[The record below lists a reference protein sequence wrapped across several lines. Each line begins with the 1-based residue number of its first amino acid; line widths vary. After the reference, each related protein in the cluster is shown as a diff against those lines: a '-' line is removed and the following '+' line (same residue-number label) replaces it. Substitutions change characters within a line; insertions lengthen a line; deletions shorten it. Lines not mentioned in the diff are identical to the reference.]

1 MELDEFLKKINEYN
15 PQADVKLIK
24 KAFTF
29 AKIAHEGQK
38 RVSGEDYF
46 THPLEVAKILIEQK
60 ADSSTICASL
70 LHDVLEDTKIDS
82 KEVKRVFGDEICEL
96 VEGLTKI
103 DKVHFDSKEDYNA
116 ENLRKILLATTK
128 DIRIILIKLSDRLHN
143 MRTLE
148 TFKEDK
154 RRRISK
160 QTMEIYA
167 PIAHKLGMWKAKG
180 ELEDLSLRYLEPEV
194 YTKIRKKINQK
205 RGQREKVTQEIINVI
220 KQKLDEKEIKSRVT
234 GRAKYFYSIY
244 RKMLKKKINI
254 DQMYDLI
261 AIRII
266 TATIPDCYAALGMI
280 HDLWK
285 PLPHRFKDL
294 IAIPKAN
301 GYQSLHTTVI
311 ARDGRMLEVQIRTV
325 DMHHLA
331 EEGVAAHWKYKG
343 TERDK
348 AFDKKISWLK
358 QILDWK
364 QTSGASEFI
373 DTFKIDLFHDEIV
386 VFTPKGDPIS
396 LPVGSTPVDFAFMV
410 HSDVG
415 EKCSK
420 AKVNGKIVPLD
431 TELSSGEICEIITQK
446 NAKPSRQWLKFVK
459 TSKAR
464 SKIRVR
470 LNIEVDHD
478 PKKGRL
484 RKERDKDREFAENP
498 LQYLAVEGKQAPL
511 KLSKCCEPKIGDE
524 ILGFYTKD
532 RKITVHKKSC
542 VNVAT
547 LDKKKEVKIK
557 WTKDKQKNEIEVT
570 LALEDKVGILALIL
584 NIFVQHR
591 VNISSLNT
599 KAKKDHV
606 VNKIRLFLD
615 DREILEEV
623 LKKIR
628 KLDGVLDAKES

>member
-29 AKIAHEGQK
+29 AKVAHEGQK

-70 LHDVLEDTKIDS
+70 LHDVLEDTKINR

-167 PIAHKLGMWKAKG
+167 PIAHKLGMWRAKG

-261 AIRII
+261 AIRIV

-386 VFTPKGDPIS
+386 VFTPKGDPVS

-415 EKCSK
+415 DKCSK
-420 AKVNGKIVPLD
+420 AKVNGRIVPLD
-431 TELSSGEICEIITQK
+431 TELSSGEICEIITQR

-464 SKIRVR
+464 SKIRVK

-547 LDKKKEVKIK
+547 LDKKKEVKIR
-557 WTKDKQKNEIEVT
+557 WTKDKQKNEVEVT

-606 VNKIRLFLD
+606 VNKIRMFLD

-628 KLDGVLDAKES
+628 KIDGVLDAKES

>member
-386 VFTPKGDPIS
+386 VFTPKGDPVS

-415 EKCSK
+415 DKCSK

-547 LDKKKEVKIK
+547 LDKKKEVKIR
-557 WTKDKQKNEIEVT
+557 WTKDKQKNEVEVT

-606 VNKIRLFLD
+606 VNKIRMFLD

-628 KLDGVLDAKES
+628 KIDGVLDAKES

>member
-29 AKIAHEGQK
+29 AKVAHEGQK

-167 PIAHKLGMWKAKG
+167 PIAHKLGMWRAKG

-261 AIRII
+261 AIRIV

-431 TELSSGEICEIITQK
+431 TELSSGEICEIITQR

-547 LDKKKEVKIK
+547 LDKKKEVKIR
-557 WTKDKQKNEIEVT
+557 WTKDKQKNEVEVT

-606 VNKIRLFLD
+606 VNKIRMFLD

-628 KLDGVLDAKES
+628 KIDGVLDAKES

>member
-167 PIAHKLGMWKAKG
+167 PIAHKLGMWRAKG

>member
-29 AKIAHEGQK
+29 AKVAHEGQK

-46 THPLEVAKILIEQK
+46 SHPLEVAKILIEQK

-70 LHDVLEDTKIDS
+70 LHDVLEDTKIDR

-103 DKVHFDSKEDYNA
+103 DKVHFDTKEDYNA

-167 PIAHKLGMWKAKG
+167 PIAHKLGMWKTKG

-220 KQKLDEKEIKSRVT
+220 KGKLDEKGIKSRVT

-244 RKMLKKKINI
+244 RKMLKKKIDI

-415 EKCSK
+415 DKCSK
-420 AKVNGKIVPLD
+420 AKVNGKIIPLD

-464 SKIRVR
+464 SKIRVK

-498 LQYLAVEGKQAPL
+498 LQYLAVEGKPAPL
-511 KLSKCCEPKIGDE
+511 KLSKCCEPKIGDN
-524 ILGFYTKD
+524 IIGFYTKD

-547 LDKKKEVKIK
+547 LDKKKEVKIR
-557 WTKDKQKNEIEVT
+557 WTKSKQKNEIEVT

-606 VNKIRLFLD
+606 VNKIRMFLD
-615 DREILEEV
+615 DREILNEILV
-623 LKKIR
+623 KIR
-628 KLDGVLDAKES
+628 KIDGVLDAKES